1 MESFH
6 NWSTKTSEDILPE
19 TFDVIVTNPPFGKK
33 LSIDSTD
40 ILNLYNLGH
49 KWNSLPNG
57 GFEMGALADKQ
68 PPQLLFIERC
78 FQMLRPGGRLGIVL
92 LESIF
97 GMPKYQYVVNYIRS
111 QAKINAVVTLP
122 EDLFQPHTHAKCC
135 VLVCQKYKKGE
146 SVASCGNYDIFMS
159 DVKWCGHDSRGNITY
174 TYTDT
179 GEKVILDE
187 VPLVADRY
195 REMR

>member
-1 MESFH
+1 MEEAVSIV
-6 NWSTKTSEDILPE
+6 KTVWKVFTTGVQKHL
-19 TFDVIVTNPPFGKK
+19 
-33 LSIDSTD
+33 
-40 ILNLYNLGH
+40 
-49 KWNSLPNG
+49 
-57 GFEMGALADKQ
+57 
-68 PPQLLFIERC
+68 
-78 FQMLRPGGRLGIVL
+78 
-92 LESIF
+92 
-97 GMPKYQYVVNYIRS
+97 
-111 QAKINAVVTLP
+111 
-122 EDLFQPHTHAKCC
+122 KCC
-135 VLVCQKYKKGE
+135 VLVCQKYKQGE